1 MTKFLVTGAT
11 GLLGNNI
18 VRQLLEAG
26 QAVRVLARASSDGR
40 ALEGLAVERV
50 AGDVRDAA
58 LVAEACRGVDVV
70 IHSAGHVH
78 LGWKQLDQHRQI
90 NVDGARNMAA
100 AARTAGVRLVHVSAI
115 NALGLGRLDQPAD
128 EDTPLP
134 GIVNCPYVVTKRE
147 AEKVVLDE
155 VARGLDAVIV
165 NPGCMFGPW
174 DWKPS
179 SGKMLLAVT
188 KFAPVYPTG
197 AVSFCD
203 ARDVA
208 AGTISAVSK
217 GKTGRKYV
225 LGGHNLS
232 YFEAW
237 RQMAKLVGKRGPF
250 SPMGPLFRAV
260 AAPVLDAYSWLTGQE
275 GDANSA
281 ILLMG
286 RQQHCFSSRRAE
298 EELGYVVRPFADTL
312 AETWEWFQRYGYVGK
327 R

>member
-1 MTKFLVTGAT
+1 MKYLVTGAT

-18 VRQLLEAG
+18 VRQLVAAG
-26 QAVRVLARASSDGR
+26 DEVRVLARASSDGR
-40 ALEGLAVERV
+40 ALAGLSIERA

-58 LVAEACRGVDVV
+58 AVAEACRGVQAV

-78 LGWKQLDQHRQI
+78 LGWKQLEQHRQV
-90 NVDGARNMAA
+90 NVEGTQCIAA
-100 AARTAGVRLVHVSAI
+100 AARAAGLRMVHVSGI

-134 GIVNCPYVVTKRE
+134 GIVECPYVVTKRE
-147 AEKVVLDE
+147 AEQVVLAE

-165 NPGCMFGPW
+165 NPGCMLGPW

-188 KFAPVYPTG
+188 RFAPIYPTG
-197 AVSFCD
+197 AVTFCD

-208 AGTISAVSK
+208 AGTIGAASK
-217 GKTGRKYV
+217 GRRGQRYV

-232 YFEAW
+232 YWEAW
-237 RQMAKLVGKRGPF
+237 RQMAKLVGKRAPL

-260 AAPVLDAYSWLTGQE
+260 AAPVLDVYSWLTGHE

-281 ILLMG
+281 ILMMG

-298 EELGYVVRPFADTL
+298 AELGYRFRPFAETL
-312 AETWEWFQRYGYVGK
+312 ADTWAWFREHGYVRK
-327 R
+327 